1 MEIKIV
7 FSPSKEMR
15 DEDIVKNMLVSP
27 KKEKLFFSEKTEK
40 ILKTLQTLSENEI
53 AKIMK
58 LKEKLLSK
66 TFEDIKNYEKLS
78 EIKAI
83 SLYNGV
89 AYKELAVENFDVDS
103 LEYLEN
109 NLLIFSAL
117 YGLVKP
123 STKIRRYRLD
133 MTMKVLK
140 ESFYEFWKNDINL
153 YFSKNLEN
161 KVLINLA
168 SGEFS
173 KIIDRKLIKNIIDI
187 DFKENKNGEY
197 KSVSSYAKQARG
209 QFLKI
214 LAKNNIKD
222 LENMKKIEFNNYKY
236 NEKLSNNKKY
246 IFTR

>member
-1 MEIKIV
+1 
-7 FSPSKEMR
+7 MR
-15 DEDIVKNMLVSP
+15 DEDIIKNMLINP
-27 KKEKLFFSEKTEK
+27 KKESLFFSEKTEK
-40 ILKTLQTLSENEI
+40 IVKILQTLSENEI

-58 LKEKLLSK
+58 LKGKLLSK

-89 AYKELAVENFDVDS
+89 AYKELAVETFDVDS

-117 YGLVKP
+117 YGIVKP

-133 MTMKVLK
+133 MTMKILK
-140 ESFYEFWKNDINL
+140 ESLYEFWREDINL
-153 YFSKNLEN
+153 YLSKSLEN

-173 KIIDRKLIKNIIDI
+173 KLIDRKLIKNIIDI
-187 DFKENKNGEY
+187 DFRENKNGEY

-214 LAKNNIKD
+214 LAKNNISN
-222 LENMKKIEFNNYKY
+222 LEDMAKIEFYNYKY
-236 NEKLSNNKKY
+236 NENLSNKEKY

>member
-1 MEIKIV
+1 
-7 FSPSKEMR
+7 MR

-117 YGLVKP
+117 YGLIKP

-222 LENMKKIEFNNYKY
+222 LEDIKKIEFNNYKY

>member
-1 MEIKIV
+1 
-7 FSPSKEMR
+7 MR
-15 DEDIVKNMLVSP
+15 DEDIIKNMLINP
-27 KKEKLFFSEKTEK
+27 KKESLFFSEKTEK
-40 ILKTLQTLSENEI
+40 IVKILQTLSENEI

-58 LKEKLLSK
+58 LKGKLLSK

-89 AYKELAVENFDVDS
+89 AYKELTVETFDVDS

-117 YGLVKP
+117 YGIVKP

-133 MTMKVLK
+133 MTMKILK
-140 ESFYEFWKNDINL
+140 ESLYEFWREDINL
-153 YFSKNLEN
+153 YLSKSLEN

-173 KIIDRKLIKNIIDI
+173 KLIDRKLIKNIIDI
-187 DFKENKNGEY
+187 DFRENKNGEY

-214 LAKNNIKD
+214 LAKNNISN
-222 LENMKKIEFNNYKY
+222 LEDMAKIEFYNYKY
-236 NEKLSNNKKY
+236 NENLSNKEKY

>member
-1 MEIKIV
+1 
-7 FSPSKEMR
+7 MR
-15 DEDIVKNMLVSP
+15 DEDIIKNMLVSP

-117 YGLVKP
+117 YGLIKP

-222 LENMKKIEFNNYKY
+222 LEDIKKIEFNNYKY

>member
-1 MEIKIV
+1 
-7 FSPSKEMR
+7 MR
-15 DEDIVKNMLVSP
+15 DEDIIKNMLINP
-27 KKEKLFFSEKTEK
+27 KKESLFFSEKTEK
-40 ILKTLQTLSENEI
+40 IVKILQTLSENEI

-58 LKEKLLSK
+58 LKGKLLSK

-89 AYKELAVENFDVDS
+89 AYKELAVETFDVDS

-117 YGLVKP
+117 YGIVKP

-133 MTMKVLK
+133 MTMKILK
-140 ESFYEFWKNDINL
+140 ESLYEFWREDINL
-153 YFSKNLEN
+153 YLSKSLEN

-173 KIIDRKLIKNIIDI
+173 KLIDRKLIKNIIDI
-187 DFKENKNGEY
+187 DFRENKNGEY

-214 LAKNNIKD
+214 LAKNNISNLD
-222 LENMKKIEFNNYKY
+222 DMAKIEFYNYKY
-236 NEKLSNNKKY
+236 NENLSNKEKY

>member
-117 YGLVKP
+117 YGLIKP

-222 LENMKKIEFNNYKY
+222 LEDIKKIEFNNYKY

>member
-15 DEDIVKNMLVSP
+15 DEDIIKNMLVSP

-117 YGLVKP
+117 YGLIKP

-222 LENMKKIEFNNYKY
+222 LEDIKKIEFNNYKY